1 MPHIIVD
8 GYNLIRQVSALMQR
22 ERVSLEAGRKA
33 LLQKLAAYRAAKK
46 HKITV
51 VFDGQGGLGEFAA
64 AFRQSGLNVV
74 FSTLGDTA
82 DDVIKALVS
91 RERSAA
97 IVASSDRDITDHAR
111 RNGAGSISSPDFY
124 ARIMDMNATNAP
136 SRDDIGGPSHKRWA
150 TKKTG
155 PHKKLPKKE
164 RQNRMKTKGL

>member
-8 GYNLIRQVSALMQR
+8 GYNLIRQVSDLMKH
-22 ERVSLEAGRKA
+22 EKVSLEAGRSA
-33 LLQKLAAYRAAKK
+33 LLQKLAAYRVAKG

-64 AFRQSGLNVV
+64 AFRQGGLNVI
-74 FSTLGDTA
+74 FSTLGETA

-111 RNGAGSISSPDFY
+111 RNMAGIISAPDFY
-124 ARIMDMNATNAP
+124 ARIVGID
-136 SRDDIGGPSHKRWA
+136 GGDFSGKDSMSGPLHKRWI

-155 PHKKLPKKE
+155 PSKKLPKKL
-164 RQNRMKTKGL
+164 RQNRIKTRDL